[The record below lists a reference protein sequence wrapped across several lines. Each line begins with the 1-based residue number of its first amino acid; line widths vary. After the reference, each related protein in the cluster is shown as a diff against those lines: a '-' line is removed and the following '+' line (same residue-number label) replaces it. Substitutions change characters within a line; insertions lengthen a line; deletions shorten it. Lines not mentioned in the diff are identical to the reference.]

1 LKLAVPA
8 EHRLSERSQ
17 ARLED
22 LKDGGPLERKT
33 YLQWAKDRYLPPV
46 VRRLRDFM
54 ITEFS
59 AKEPD

>member
-17 ARLED
+17 ARLEN
-22 LKDGGPLERKT
+22 LKDEGPLGRKI

-46 VRRLRDFM
+46 VRRLCDFM

-59 AKEPD
+59 AKKPD